1 MKILFKKSLSLVLAC
16 LMLLAVIPMTASAAK
31 YENPEF
37 KVSLLSETSSEVV
50 VTLDLTSGKFNCFDL
65 GFIAKSGYTCT
76 KIAKGST
83 MADFVEVSEDNG
95 AAVTFASNFKKAL
108 VSFAST
114 NTYSGKG
121 PVIKAT
127 FSKSGKSSYMP
138 GDITVEFTNCAL
150 TEGSK
155 SITLSPVVSDGSM
168 EYEVVLYYHDTYKAD
183 TGNKKAKWSTD
194 NKKVAIVNDQGEI
207 HAGIKG
213 NATITAIYDN
223 YVVYYKVTVKF
234 NLIQSL
240 MYYIAFGFIWMKPE
254 SF

>member
-1 MKILFKKSLSLVLAC
+1 MKNIVKKSFSLVLAC
-16 LMLLAVIPMTASAAK
+16 LMLLAVIPMTASAK
-31 YENPEF
+31 NENPEF
-37 KVSLLSETSSEVV
+37 SISVLSETKSELVI
-50 VTLDLTSGKFNCFDL
+50 TLDLTAGKFNCFDL
-65 GFIAKSGYTCT
+65 GFTAKSGYACT
-76 KIAKGST
+76 KIVKGSA
-83 MADFVEVSEDNG
+83 MVDFTDECEESG
-95 AAVTFASNFKKAL
+95 AAITFASNSKKGL

-114 NTYSGKG
+114 NTFSKKG

-127 FSKSGKSSYMP
+127 FSKSSAAYAP
-138 GDITVEFTNCAL
+138 GDITVDFSNCAL

-155 SITLSPVVSDGSM
+155 SITLNPTVSNGSK

-213 NATITAIYDN
+213 NATITATYDN

-234 NLIQSL
+234 NFIQSL
-240 MYYIAFGFIWMKPE
+240 LYYVAFGFIWMKPA